1 MSASFAA
8 VARKPQCSGAPTT
21 FTIVASSSSMNEL
34 PQTTSSVL
42 TADPAEQRRLIDA
55 FLAAAHAGD
64 FEALVAVLDPD
75 VVFRMDLGG
84 GRRVRQQRAGSSRS
98 TSSPTR
104 ESCGR

>member
-1 MSASFAA
+1 MN
-8 VARKPQCSGAPTT
+8 AP
-21 FTIVASSSSMNEL
+21 

-64 FEALVAVLDPD
+64 FEALVAVLAPD

-84 GRRVRQQRAGSSRS
+84 VVGFATAEGRIVEIDVIADPEKLRAL
-98 TSSPTR
+98 T
-104 ESCGR
+104 E